1 MFLTGR
7 RWHQMDPS
15 KEFPANC
22 HIGGWELSDT
32 YNGPLYI
39 GRKQVMQELVVGK
52 VVVSTKLGYCKF

>member
-1 MFLTGR
+1 
-7 RWHQMDPS
+7 MDPS

-52 VVVSTKLGYCKF
+52 VVVPTKLGYCKF